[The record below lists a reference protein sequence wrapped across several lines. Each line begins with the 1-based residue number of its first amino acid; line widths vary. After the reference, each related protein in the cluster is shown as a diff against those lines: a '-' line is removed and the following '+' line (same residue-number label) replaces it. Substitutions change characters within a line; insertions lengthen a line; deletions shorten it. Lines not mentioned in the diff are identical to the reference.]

1 MLGGVQWRGP
11 VGASVLQNSVR
22 VARGGRRWCL
32 TKLHQALAKIIRRSV
47 QVDLGRPI
55 LLAKFVAV
63 SAAQQRDMSVLWRS
77 EPQNEVEI
85 ALTMSR
91 VEQVLPAHDVSEVR
105 LGIIDRGCQLI
116 SEQAITALDDE
127 ILGECFDGNGL
138 RSEEAV
144 FKVSEQ

>member
-1 MLGGVQWRGP
+1 MLGAVQWRGP
-11 VGASVLQNSVR
+11 VGDSVFQNSVR

-32 TKLHQALAKIIRRSV
+32 AKLHQALAKIIRSLA
-47 QVDLGRPI
+47 QVDLGRTI
-55 LLAKFVAV
+55 LLTQFVAV
-63 SAAQQRDMSVLWRS
+63 SAAQQCDMSVLWRP

-91 VEQVLPAHDVSEVR
+91 VEQVFPAHDVSEVR

-116 SEQAITALDDE
+116 SEQTITALDDE
-127 ILGECFDGNGL
+127 IQREGFDADALG
-138 RSEEAV
+138 SEKAV

>member
-11 VGASVLQNSVR
+11 VGDSVLQNSVR

-32 TKLHQALAKIIRRSV
+32 AKLHQALAKIIRRLA
-47 QVDLGRPI
+47 QIDLGRTI
-55 LLAKFVAV
+55 LLAQFVAV

-91 VEQVLPAHDVSEVR
+91 VEQVFPAHDVSEVW

-116 SEQAITALDDE
+116 SEQAITSLDDK
-127 ILGECFDGNGL
+127 ILGECFDGDGL
-138 RSEEAV
+138 WPEEAV
-144 FKVSEQ
+144 VKVGEQ

>member
-1 MLGGVQWRGP
+1 
-11 VGASVLQNSVR
+11 
-22 VARGGRRWCL
+22 L

-47 QVDLGRPI
+47 QVDLGRAI
-55 LLAKFVAV
+55 LLAQFVAV

-127 ILGECFDGNGL
+127 ILREAFDADALG
-138 RSEEAV
+138 SEKAV